1 MTNLIAA
8 IVNLLTLISTA
19 IINAVNRERVQNE
32 TTQRQDEVERLN
44 ENPGQYIADMFG
56 TRGSDGMRS
65 DTEANEAL
73 YRSRQARY
81 PDRGNG

>member
-32 TTQRQDEVERLN
+32 TTQRQDEVERLHQ
-44 ENPGQYIADMFG
+44 NPGQYIADMFG
-56 TRGSDGMRS
+56 TRNRDGMRS
-65 DTEANEAL
+65 DSEANEAL
-73 YRSRQARY
+73 HHSRQARY